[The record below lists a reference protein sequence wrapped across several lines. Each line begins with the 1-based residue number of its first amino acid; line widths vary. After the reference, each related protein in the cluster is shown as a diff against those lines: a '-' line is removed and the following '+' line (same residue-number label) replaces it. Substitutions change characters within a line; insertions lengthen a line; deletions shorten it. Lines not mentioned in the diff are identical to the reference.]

1 MKRGYLTYAA
11 LAVLCALLAGCDKC
25 TGGFEELRVPQVP
38 KSCSDHAQ
46 R

>member
-1 MKRGYLTYAA
+1 MKRGLPIYAA

-25 TGGFEELRVPQVP
+25 TDGLQELRLPQLP
-38 KSCSDHAQ
+38 KSCSDRAP